1 MAYAFSGRA
10 PRINRDTGVP
20 MPTEILRC
28 ARGKILTQTMGDAS
42 HPPSKQTSAA
52 EAGRIQRLIGTTE
65 VVPFPSAGDEQLSR
79 LESIGFRPRAGWCE
93 TLLLP
98 KTA

>member
-52 EAGRIQRLIGTTE
+52 EAGRIKRLIGTTE
-65 VVPFPSAGDEQLSR
+65 VVPFPRWRRILDSSAGET
-79 LESIGFRPRAGWCE
+79 GFPFRAGWCGP
-93 TLLLP
+93 LLFP
-98 KTA
+98 K